1 MLSCIMQMRLRS
13 STRPVKGPETSS
25 ARASPA
31 RAVRARAIASI
42 LMRID
47 SKGGASHVPATAGTG
62 RDAGQARD
70 AGVGMPPMD
79 DFDGR
84 VAVITGGGGGI
95 GTAMAR
101 AFAARGARIVL
112 A

>member
-42 LMRID
+42 RMRID

-84 VAVITGGGGGI
+84 VRSEEHTSELQSHSFISYAV
-95 GTAMAR
+95 
-101 AFAARGARIVL
+101 FCL
-112 A
+112 KKKN